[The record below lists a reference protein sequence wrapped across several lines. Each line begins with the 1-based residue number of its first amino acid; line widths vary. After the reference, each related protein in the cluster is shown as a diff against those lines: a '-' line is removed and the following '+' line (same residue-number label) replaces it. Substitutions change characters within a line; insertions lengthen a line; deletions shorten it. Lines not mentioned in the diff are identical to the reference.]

1 MLRAGQHIKCFILL
15 NNLLFRK
22 FEIKM
27 MKIKLGILIVGIF
40 YLLQSKAQSP
50 VFVMSSIGNMPGT
63 TSSISAINFKSNAAC
78 LDVQNG
84 VAVLKGNRNT
94 GEFVI
99 NCEVTMKFNSLGIKL
114 FPNPVNGSTNV
125 KFVNAPPLTETFN
138 LTIWSTDGAM
148 INSKK
153 ETGFNLFQ
161 GLIMDL
167 SGLAP
172 GSYVLKIESNNFVD
186 AIKFIK
192 AN

>member
-1 MLRAGQHIKCFILL
+1 MKVKFGLL
-15 NNLLFRK
+15 IIYLFC
-22 FEIKM
+22 
-27 MKIKLGILIVGIF
+27 LVQLN
-40 YLLQSKAQSP
+40 AQSP
-50 VFVMSSIGNMPGT
+50 VFVMSSIGNIGGT
-63 TSSISAINFKSNAAC
+63 TSSISALNFKSTAAC

-94 GEFVI
+94 GEFAL

-114 FPNPVNGSTNV
+114 FPNPVNSATNV
-125 KFVNAPPLTETFN
+125 KFVNAPPLNETFN
-138 LTIWSTDGAM
+138 LSIWSTDGAI
-148 INSKK
+148 INTKK
-153 ETGFNLFQ
+153 ETGYNLFQ

-167 SGLAP
+167 SGLTP